1 MKFYENKFQF
11 CVIHLI
17 LKFKKIIDTIYDWFY
32 TYTKIT
38 NKYNIILPL
47 YIWKK
52 NYLLIVK
59 ALAPKCST
67 STLAVWKILSNIILY
82 K

>member
-52 NYLLIVK
+52 KLSFNSKSFSPKMLNIYLGRLKNLVEY
-59 ALAPKCST
+59 
-67 STLAVWKILSNIILY
+67 NII
-82 K
+82 